1 VVLVG
6 DSAGGNLAAAVS
18 LLIRDRRET
27 PAEKQILL
35 YPVAHWDHD
44 PRTSPFA
51 SVREHGE
58 DYRLTNTEVQE
69 YLNLYVPDPGQRTHP
84 LVAPLKA
91 EDLSDQPQTLLM
103 SAELDLL
110 RDEGE
115 AYGLALR
122 AAGNDVAVHRVP
134 NALHGF
140 ITLPRLAR
148 PMRDAY
154 RVIGAFLDGR
164 RVEVDAAGAVGATGG
179 TGGTGAADAVGA
191 TPDDVGPDPDPA

>member
-1 VVLVG
+1 
-6 DSAGGNLAAAVS
+6 
-18 LLIRDRRET
+18 
-27 PAEKQILL
+27 
-35 YPVAHWDHD
+35 
-44 PRTSPFA
+44 
-51 SVREHGE
+51 
-58 DYRLTNTEVQE
+58 
-69 YLNLYVPDPGQRTHP
+69 
-84 LVAPLKA
+84 VAPPKA